1 MTHLSLLL
9 SCLAF
14 VLAGL
19 QAPLEPSPGA
29 LARQSPM
36 TVHLM
41 TVLDEPGILGGVR
54 VRVPALEVRQVVAPR
69 VVVVSAPRIVGI
81 DRTYRPM
88 FGFDQLL
95 VLLPEAARLSR
106 GQVIN
111 VTGEVRTLGAAR
123 SIGLP
128 VDERSSKARK
138 EKAWL
143 YADRAPVLVADA
155 VDTADGV
162 PLVGSNRRAQ

>member
-1 MTHLSLLL
+1 MAHLLL
-9 SCLAF
+9 SSALL

-29 LARQSPM
+29 LARQSPI

-41 TVLDEPGILGGVR
+41 TILDEPGLLRGVR
-54 VRVPALEVRQVVAPR
+54 VLVPALEVRQVIAPR
-69 VVVVSAPRIVGI
+69 LVVVSDPRIMGI

-95 VLLPEAARLSR
+95 VLLPEAAKLPR

-111 VTGEVRTLGAAR
+111 VLGEVRTLGAAR
-123 SIGLP
+123 SMGLP
-128 VDERSSKARK
+128 VDEGPSKARK
-138 EKAWL
+138 EKSWL
-143 YADRAPVLVADA
+143 YADRAPVLVADSIE
-155 VDTADGV
+155 TADGV
-162 PLVGSNRRAQ
+162 PLVGSDRRAQ